1 MATLD
6 LQEQE
11 QIDALKAWWNDNGT
25 TVLGALLIVVVVMG
39 GWRGWQYYQ
48 AKQAGEAVMLYQ
60 QFAMQL
66 ESNDTKRINDAA
78 AAVMDKFASTAYAPR
93 AALLAAQV
101 NEQGLENGQGR
112 DVPRAKTQL
121 QWVIDHAGEAGLKD
135 VARLRLAAV
144 LLDEKN
150 YTDAMKLLDTKHP
163 ASFDGLYADL
173 KGDVLSAQGKN
184 DEARSAYKLAYEKTD
199 ASSMY
204 RSLIQMKLDATG
216 GAAQ

>member
-1 MATLD
+1 MAALD

-11 QIDALKAWWNDNGT
+11 QLDTLKAWWKENGNRL
-25 TVLGALLIVVVVMG
+25 LGVLLIAVVAMG

-48 AKQAGEAVMLYQ
+48 SKQSSEAATLYAGFLQ
-60 QFAMQL
+60 QL
-66 ESNDTKRINDAA
+66 ESNDAKRINDAA
-78 AAVMDKFASTAYAPR
+78 AAVMDKYAITGYAAR

-101 NEQGLENGQGR
+101 NEQGKEAA
-112 DVPRAKTQL
+112 RARTQL
-121 QWVIDHAGEAGLKD
+121 QWVIDHAAEAGLKD

-150 YTDAMKLLDTKHP
+150 YAEAMKLLEAKHP

-173 KGDVLSAQGKN
+173 RGDVLSAQGKT

-199 ASSMY
+199 AKSMY
-204 RSLIQMKLDATG
+204 RNLIQMKMDALG
-216 GAAQ
+216 EAK

>member
-1 MATLD
+1 MAALD

-11 QIDALKAWWNDNGT
+11 QLDTLKAWWKENGNRL
-25 TVLGALLIVVVVMG
+25 LGVLLIAVVAMG

-48 AKQAGEAVMLYQ
+48 NKQSSEAATLYAGFLQ
-60 QFAMQL
+60 QL
-66 ESNDTKRINDAA
+66 ESNDAKRINDAA
-78 AAVMDKFASTAYAPR
+78 AAVMDKYAASGYAAR

-101 NEQGLENGQGR
+101 NEQGKEAA
-112 DVPRAKTQL
+112 RAKTQL
-121 QWVIDHAGEAGLKD
+121 QWVIDHAAEAGLKD

-150 YTDAMKLLDTKHP
+150 YAEAMKPLEAKHP

-173 KGDVLSAQGKN
+173 RGDVLSAQGKT

-199 ASSMY
+199 AKSMY
-204 RSLIQMKLDATG
+204 RNLIQMKMDALG
-216 GAAQ
+216 EAK